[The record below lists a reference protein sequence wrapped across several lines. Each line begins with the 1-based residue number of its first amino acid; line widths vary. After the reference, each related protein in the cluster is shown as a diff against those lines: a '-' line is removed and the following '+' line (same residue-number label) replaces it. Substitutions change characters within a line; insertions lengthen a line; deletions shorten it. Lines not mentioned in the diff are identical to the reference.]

1 MRHPGIDGQRL
12 VGVGGCVAQE
22 LALGRDRQESRR
34 HRNPKER
41 EGENAGAV
49 EEGGEVDGIER
60 GRCVEGVVVV
70 RLRKGGG
77 GGGGGRDWTQFAQL
91 ACLLACYVC
100 RDALSLS
107 LRGIECVR
115 VPTLAAP

>member
-41 EGENAGAV
+41 EGEDAGAV
-49 EEGGEVDGIER
+49 EERGTVDGIE
-60 GRCVEGVVVV
+60 
-70 RLRKGGG
+70 
-77 GGGGGRDWTQFAQL
+77 GGREESGGRSREGG
-91 ACLLACYVC
+91 VG
-100 RDALSLS
+100 R
-107 LRGIECVR
+107 E
-115 VPTLAAP
+115 

>member
-1 MRHPGIDGQRL
+1 MRHPEIDGQRL

-49 EEGGEVDGIER
+49 EEKETVDGIEG
-60 GRCVEGVVVV
+60 GRSREGVVVV
-70 RLRKGGG
+70 VVVRVRKGGG
-77 GGGGGRDWTQFAQL
+77 G
-91 ACLLACYVC
+91 V
-100 RDALSLS
+100 RDAAVSTA
-107 LRGIECVR
+107 C
-115 VPTLAAP
+115 